1 ATAALWGGDDPTG
14 VAAREAS
21 TRRSAAAL
29 LGDGGVGLV
38 EEAMREARRT
48 AEATIA
54 RESEGVDAKVAAQ
67 HLLRNA
73 YGEGCARELLAAAVA
88 VDGCFEVGGA
98 LAPVRIQEEER
109 VLRAVR
115 FPTQAMILVPAEGV
129 EDLRDASISDPR
141 SLLHDLVTGRLLARR
156 YVRAEPRRRSRVV
169 MQSEVRVFVLDGS
182 SSMAGARG
190 RVRDAL
196 LVAELA
202 TLTARLAAPGLTR
215 CTLHFRYFD
224 ADLHPVTR
232 VDSVAGARAAMR
244 AVLAT
249 PRSGDTNIQRAL
261 VASLEQIAVAR
272 ELDPELTR
280 AQLVLVT
287 DGEAGVDE
295 AAVAAARARS
305 AGLPVGVSVIALG
318 QENPALRALVARQ
331 RAAGEAAFYHHL
343 DDAQLEAIA
352 GGGLDGGVAL
362 HLPETDARSARALAA
377 EVGPLV
383 EELAAIEQAREAG
396 ALGRIDDEA
405 RARRE
410 LDAGVEG
417 ATTHAGEGEGARARL
432 EASRRDQVAIGARYA
447 RWFPAAAEGAAEG
460 EMARGKRR
468 RAASEEVEAVVCAL
482 SSVAEV
488 VALVGGSELAR
499 KADAIE
505 LLERLLPDAGLT
517 PARLRATLRDHP
529 AAVASALAA
538 VHAAVKG

>member
-1 ATAALWGGDDPTG
+1 MWGESAPTG
-14 VAAREAS
+14 KAAREAS
-21 TRRSAAAL
+21 ARRSAGAL

-38 EEAMREARRT
+38 EEALREARRA
-48 AEATIA
+48 AEATVA
-54 RESEGVDAKVAAQ
+54 RESAGDKARGAAQ
-67 HLLRNA
+67 HLLRHA
-73 YGEGCARELLAAAVA
+73 YGEGCERELLAAAVA

-98 LAPVRIQEEER
+98 LAPVRVQEEER

-115 FPTQAMILVPAEGV
+115 FPTQAMILVPAEGID
-129 EDLRDASISDPR
+129 DLRDASISDPR

-169 MQSEVRVFVLDGS
+169 MQSEVRVYVLDGS
-182 SSMAGARG
+182 SSMAGPRG

-202 TLTARLAAPGLTR
+202 TLAARIAAPGLTR

-224 ADLHPVTR
+224 AELHPVTR

-244 AVLAT
+244 EVLST
-249 PRSGDTNIQRAL
+249 PRWGDTNIQRAL

-272 ELDPELTR
+272 ELDPGLTR

-295 AAVAAARARS
+295 AVVAAARARS

-318 QENPALRALVARQ
+318 QENAALRALVARQ

-343 DDAQLEAIA
+343 DDAQLEAIV

-362 HLPETDARSARALAA
+362 HLPEMDGRSARALVA
-377 EVGPLV
+377 EMGPLV

-410 LDAGVEG
+410 LDAGG
-417 ATTHAGEGEGARARL
+417 AGDAVEGEGARARV

-460 EMARGKRR
+460 EVARGKRR
-468 RAASEEVEAVVCAL
+468 RAEDEEVAAVVCAL
-482 SSVAEV
+482 SAVAEV

-505 LLERLLPDAGLT
+505 LLECLLPDARLT
-517 PARLRATLRDHP
+517 PARLRATLRDHA
-529 AAVASALAA
+529 AAVAPALAA